1 MSTTIV
7 SSEAKARL
15 MDAVQNYTQPASEK
29 FRVLEEVKQAIVEL
43 RKKKASY
50 QAITALLR
58 DTAGIDVSHQT
69 VARYCREMLES
80 KSAKATKKTG
90 HPLTAKPEAANTAT
104 SAAAAAQ
111 SSSSQ
116 AELLPQPPTGS
127 TLHSPRP
134 RGPRIANVRILKQ

>member
-1 MSTTIV
+1 MSSTIV

-29 FRVLEEVKQAIVEL
+29 FRVLEDVKQAIIEL

-50 QAITALLR
+50 QAITTLLR

-69 VARYCREMLES
+69 VARYCRKVLES
-80 KSAKATKKTG
+80 KPPRATKRTG
-90 HPLTAKPEAANTAT
+90 HPPTARPEVASVAASAEAT
-104 SAAAAAQ
+104 AQ

-116 AELLPQPPTGS
+116 GELLPQPPTGS
-127 TLHSPRP
+127 THHSSRS
-134 RGPRIANVRILKQ
+134 RGPRIADVRMLK